1 MDGFA
6 EANLLLSTAMQELE
20 ELEATMRENGELGSA
35 DGQTRAI
42 CYSRSYDLHMAQT
55 FLSVS

>member
-1 MDGFA
+1 MLLSVRFLISSLQIDGFA
-6 EANLLLSTAMQELE
+6 EANLLLSTAIQEFE

-42 CYSRSYDLHMAQT
+42 C
-55 FLSVS
+55 